1 MAKSY
6 HTFLTNLLKNMTK
19 IKICGL
25 RDIAHAQIA
34 TQAGADDIGLVFY
47 TKSPRHV
54 DIGIARN
61 ICLAL
66 PPFVNRVGLFVNA
79 EPDQLETIL
88 EKVPLSLLQFHGD
101 EDNAM
106 CQQFGMPFIKALRVQ
121 EGMNIEAEMARFPDA
136 CGFLLDAYHPEHY
149 GGSGVCFDW
158 QQFPHSAEQPI
169 ILAGGLTPDNVGEAV
184 STLKPYAVDVSSGVE
199 REKGVK
205 DATKIRSFCA
215 AAKES

>member
-1 MAKSY
+1 
-6 HTFLTNLLKNMTK
+6 MTK

-25 RDIAHAQIA
+25 RDREHAQIA
-34 TQAGADDIGLVFY
+34 AHAGADAIGMVFY
-47 TKSPRHV
+47 EPSPRYV
-54 DIGIARN
+54 DVATARD

-66 PPFVNRVGLFVNA
+66 PPFMSRVGLLVNA
-79 EPDQLETIL
+79 KPQQIEAIL
-88 EKVPLSLLQFHGD
+88 QKVPLSLLQFHGD

-121 EGMNIEAEMARFPDA
+121 EGMDIEAEMARFPDA
-136 CGFLLDAYHPEHY
+136 CGFLLDAYHPQHY

-169 ILAGGLTPDNVGEAV
+169 TLAGGLTPDNVGDAV
-184 STLKPYAVDVSSGVE
+184 HTLTPYAVDVSSGVE

-205 DATKIRSFCA
+205 DATKIRAFCA
-215 AAKES
+215 AVKGH